1 MNWLEVC
8 QNKALQDPP
17 FKIELNEW
25 GHITMTPAS
34 NKHGHIQVLIV
45 FTLMQQKTA
54 GRVLTECSVQTSQG
68 VKVADVA
75 WGSDDF
81 FARHGMDT
89 PYLQAPELCV
99 EIRSPSNSIGEML
112 AKKDLY
118 LARGA
123 QEFWLVDEEGRLSF
137 YSYGGEQEQ
146 SALFADF
153 PSALAVPE

>member
-1 MNWLEVC
+1 MDWIEVC
-8 QNKALQDPP
+8 QNKALQDLP

-25 GHITMTPAS
+25 EQITMTPAS
-34 NKHGHIQVLIV
+34 NKHGHIQVLV
-45 FTLMQQKTA
+45 AFTLMQQKTA

-68 VKVADVA
+68 VKVADAA
-75 WGSDDF
+75 WGSDAF

-112 AKKDLY
+112 AKKELY

-123 QEFWLVDEEGRLSF
+123 QEFWLVDEGGHLRF
-137 YSYGGEQEQ
+137 YSYSGEQEQ
-146 SALFADF
+146 STLFADF
-153 PSALAVPE
+153 PSSLAVPE

>member
-1 MNWLEVC
+1 MTSAP
-8 QNKALQDPP
+8 NKR
-17 FKIELNEW
+17 
-25 GHITMTPAS
+25 
-34 NKHGHIQVLIV
+34 GHIQVLIA

-54 GRVLTECSVQTSQG
+54 GRVLTKCSVQISQG
-68 VKVADVA
+68 VKVADAA
-75 WGSDDF
+75 WGSDAF

-123 QEFWLVDEEGRLSF
+123 QESWLVDEEGRLSF

-146 SALFADF
+146 STLFADF
-153 PSALAVPE
+153 PSALAVPKETP